1 MKMGTSEIA
10 NRKYVSPHGT
20 GPETTSI
27 SRSPKDC
34 KFFHTCS
41 ASLCPLDPDVSKR
54 IWLPEENDTEEIC
67 RNTEFA
73 GLQFVITQK
82 KIRKVLR
89 NREKERDDFFTFEM
103 LNRDITIKS
112 GIKGI
117 PLDPPDTVKDA
128 FTWYRKKERL
138 WMARHPERRELSAK
152 EIQRRKVQMKALR
165 GGIED
170 ND

>member
-1 MKMGTSEIA
+1 MGTSEIA
-10 NRKYVSPHGT
+10 NKEYIHPHGSVP
-20 GPETTSI
+20 GTSV
-27 SRSPKDC
+27 SKAPQDC
-34 KFFHTCS
+34 KYFHNCS
-41 ASLCPLDPDVSKR
+41 ANLCPLDLEISKR
-54 IWLPEENDTEEIC
+54 IWIPSENDTDEIC
-67 RNTEFA
+67 RNSEFSN
-73 GLQFVITQK
+73 LQFIKTLK
-82 KIRKVLR
+82 KIRRTLR